1 MKSIRGIYYN
11 LYESEYKYKIDNF
24 EFVFSSLFYLSL
36 FKNNL
41 DSYLQ
46 YEQERINN
54 KLKKELNLKEVILI
68 DHYKKIE
75 KRGFLVYYKN
85 KELKDY
91 KFTVN
96 LENEAEHGDKV

>member
-1 MKSIRGIYYN
+1 MDNVIEKTKN
-11 LYESEYKYKIDNF
+11 LIEVFEESDLI
-24 EFVFSSLFYLSL
+24 
-36 FKNNL
+36 KNL
-41 DSYLQ
+41 
-46 YEQERINN
+46 
-54 KLKKELNLKEVILI
+54 

-96 LENEAEHGDKV
+96 LENEEEHGDKV

>member
-36 FKNNL
+36 FKTNL
-41 DSYLQ
+41 ESYLK
-46 YEQERINN
+46 YEQERLNN
-54 KLKKELNLKEVILI
+54 KLKKNIELKEVILI

-91 KFTVN
+91 KFIVN
-96 LENEAEHGDKV
+96 LVSEV

>member
-75 KRGFLVYYKN
+75 KRGFLVYYKG

-96 LENEAEHGDKV
+96 LENEEEHGDKV